1 MSRYLIGG
9 KIEGFDSVDNIEN
22 ISNSEVVYVLTKDE
36 KVADSYINIH
46 KLIKKNNRVIVIYTN
61 DCNDEHFM
69 VARMAVSF
77 GCYDIYK
84 VPVYSAINRA
94 YIEDLLDRTA
104 TYEEVQSYV
113 GGEIAAYSEISVL
126 LMKLDE
132 AISNGDDDRI
142 KDVIESNANT
152 LENGVELIDSLR
164 AIAQHSVKEGSSN
177 DDSKLKDKV
186 EELQNKI
193 DRIEEEHRKEVD
205 ELNDKIAKAKVIGGK
220 VQQQT
225 LINSPIPLNT
235 GSIRCMATNVLYFKE
250 ISYVEYTNTLIS
262 SLISIIEKRT
272 NNNVKLLIYD
282 SLEHSGRYKGCKIV
296 NSSNYQISKESLM
309 GIDSCKVVLT
319 EPMQNVL
326 TDVLTS
332 SATKVVVIYDRLY
345 KDADIVHGN
354 NVTKFAVVNS
364 LNDYNSL
371 KDRFK
376 LESCNIITRENSGIL
391 KSRSEALDIRNVP
404 GLENG
409 ASQSAITTRYSQ
421 NKASN
426 GKMLI
431 SEIMNLSKVYVV

>member
-1 MSRYLIGG
+1 MNRYLVGG
-9 KIEGFDSVDNIEN
+9 KVEGFNSVDSIEG
-22 ISNSEVVYVLTKDE
+22 ISNSEVVYILTKEE
-36 KVADSYINIH
+36 KLADSYINVH
-46 KLIKKNNRVIVIYTN
+46 KLIKGNNRVVVIYTT
-61 DCNDEHFM
+61 DCNDKLSM
-69 VARMAVSF
+69 IAKMAVSF

-84 VPVYSAINRA
+84 VPDYSAINRA

-113 GGEIAAYSEISVL
+113 GGEVAAYSDISVL
-126 LMKLDE
+126 LMKLEE
-132 AISNGDDDRI
+132 AISNGDEGRVKEI
-142 KDVIESNANT
+142 IEGNAPA
-152 LENGVELIDSLR
+152 LEKGVELIDSLR
-164 AIAQHSVKEGSSN
+164 AMAQHSVTGSGS
-177 DDSKLKDKV
+177 DGDSKLKARV
-186 EELQNKI
+186 EELQKELEKV
-193 DRIEEEHRKEVD
+193 EENHKKEVD
-205 ELNDKIAKAKVIGGK
+205 ELNDKIAKARVTGGQT
-220 VQQQT
+220 QQQV
-225 LINSPIPLNT
+225 LINNPIPLNT

-282 SLEHSGRYKGCKIV
+282 SLEHSGRYKGCKVV
-296 NSSNYQISKESLM
+296 NSSNYQISKEGLM

-326 TDVLTS
+326 TDILTS
-332 SATKVVVIYDRLY
+332 SATKVVVVYDRLS

-364 LNDYNSL
+364 LNDYTSL

-391 KSRSEALDIRNVP
+391 KNRSEALDIRNIP

-431 SEIMNLSKVYVV
+431 SEIMNLSKVYVG